1 MQPIHRKAQL
11 KVERELE
18 RLLTEFLSLWALGS
32 GDPSFSFSKGN
43 LNRFLPPPSL
53 LLSLTVSLEDR
64 ISSMMS
70 VSLVSFPFW
79 SPSYWLAAC
88 SSRCQYW
95 PCSPTSCPLLKQL
108 LSWPLQPQGM
118 SSTFN
123 FCFAS
128 LFPVSSSSNNY
139 TDSPFSLGDKLTR
152 VPLLH
157 MDPNW

>member
-11 KVERELE
+11 EVERELE
-18 RLLTEFLSLWALGS
+18 RLLTAFLSLWALGS
-32 GDPSFSFSKGN
+32 GEPSFSFSKGN

-70 VSLVSFPFW
+70 ISSVSFPFW

-95 PCSPTSCPLLKQL
+95 PCSPTSCLLLKQL
-108 LSWPLQPQGM
+108 LSWPLQPRACLPPLI
-118 SSTFN
+118 S
-123 FCFAS
+123 A
-128 LFPVSSSSNNY
+128 
-139 TDSPFSLGDKLTR
+139 
-152 VPLLH
+152 LLH
-157 MDPNW
+157 FFLFLALPTIIQTLCSL